1 MKNAFYK
8 IMILTFL
15 LSGCAKSTP
24 TETVIDNHVQLVNE
38 VVDYANN
45 NMELDADTQM
55 LINALKTCKTG
66 LLDAKSAYDGE
77 ISTCKAKKEK
87 WQIVSLA
94 LFLLIVGAVFA
105 KIKRVI

>member
-24 TETVIDNHVQLVNE
+24 TETVIDNHVQLVDDTI
-38 VVDYANN
+38 DYAQN
-45 NMELDADTQM
+45 NMDIDSDKQL

-66 LLDAKSAYDGE
+66 LLDTESSYKAE
-77 ISTCKAKKEK
+77 ISTCKAEKEK
-87 WQIVSLA
+87 WQIISLA
-94 LFLLIVGAVFA
+94 LFLLIAGAVFA
-105 KIKRVI
+105 KLKRII